1 MNNATNDATKIPLT
15 RMPEAEQQPILA
27 ATQKWLQTIVIGL
40 NFCPFA
46 QREFDKST
54 IHYALVDSRKTED
67 VLTALQAEWQRLDQ
81 QPDIATTLLILPYGF
96 EGFWDYLDLVDLAE
110 QLLAM
115 EGYEGIYQVASFH
128 PDYCFAD
135 ADEQDPANFT
145 NRSPYPMLH
154 ILREASLERALQ
166 HHPDPDSIPD
176 TNIKLAREKG
186 LEQMQALRQA
196 CFS

>member
-1 MNNATNDATKIPLT
+1 MTDKVTTTTL
-15 RMPEAEQQPILA
+15 MPAAEQQVILQ

-46 QREFDKST
+46 QREFDANR
-54 IHYALVDSRKTED
+54 IHYAITDHRKTED
-67 VLTALQAEWQRLDQ
+67 VLADLQAEWHRLDQ
-81 QPDIATTLLILPYGF
+81 QPEMATTLLVLPYGF

-110 QLLAM
+110 QLLVM

-154 ILREASLERALQ
+154 ILREDQLSQALD
-166 HHPDPDSIPD
+166 HHPDPEAIPV
-176 TNIKLAREKG
+176 TNMQKARAMG
-186 LEQMQALRQA
+186 YHQLEALRTA
-196 CFS
+196 CFK